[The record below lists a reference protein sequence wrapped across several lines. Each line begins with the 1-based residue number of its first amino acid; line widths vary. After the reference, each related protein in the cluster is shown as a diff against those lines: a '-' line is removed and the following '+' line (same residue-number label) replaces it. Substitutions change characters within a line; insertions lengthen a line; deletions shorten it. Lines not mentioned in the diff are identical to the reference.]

1 MTPFALQLRAIRA
14 TYGLAQGEFARR
26 VGHRQGYVSAIEC
39 GAKLP
44 KDTELVERTIVAL
57 ELDAAHATALREAF
71 HRSQQY
77 ELPPP
82 GSPAFA
88 YDLCA
93 NFREILPHLT
103 QANAKA
109 LQEFFGLIARAQ
121 RTSQGTDA
129 RSAQRPPEEIAM
141 HR

>member
-93 NFREILPHLT
+93 NFREILPILRKQTRRHCKNFLV
-103 QANAKA
+103 
-109 LQEFFGLIARAQ
+109 
-121 RTSQGTDA
+121 
-129 RSAQRPPEEIAM
+129 
-141 HR
+141 